1 MQSNESQGYRMTLK
15 RCEYCGKHYQKLNE
29 FKRCDSCERE
39 FTFVSSKIIKR
50 YSQALKG
57 LASR

>member
-1 MQSNESQGYRMTLK
+1 MILK